1 MYALSC
7 IILAKEKIKVN
18 FIKWR
23 FLIMAN
29 NVILSGVITTKP
41 EHKIAYGEIST
52 RFSMSIVGATGL
64 IEVKIA
70 CYGDVSRKVLDSLRK
85 NSSVVVIGKLG
96 NIVSLDNAVRQ
107 NEGIG
112 VIADEIYPAE
122 FPPILTDED
131 KKRAERKK
139 HIEEELAKLNDDDV
153 PF

>member
-1 MYALSC
+1 M
-7 IILAKEKIKVN
+7 V
-18 FIKWR
+18 
-23 FLIMAN
+23 N
-29 NVILSGVITTKP
+29 NVTLSGVITTKP

-52 RFSMSIVGATGL
+52 RFTISGVGATGL
-64 IEVKIA
+64 TEVSID
-70 CYGDVSRKVLDSLRK
+70 CYCDVSRKVLDSLRK
-85 NSSVVVIGKLG
+85 NSAVVVIGKLG
-96 NIVSLDNAVRQ
+96 NIISVNDGIRK

-112 VIADEIYPAE
+112 IIADEIYPAE

>member
-1 MYALSC
+1 M
-7 IILAKEKIKVN
+7 V
-18 FIKWR
+18 
-23 FLIMAN
+23 N
-29 NVILSGVITTKP
+29 NVTLSGVITTKP
-41 EHKIAYGEIST
+41 EHKITYGEIST
-52 RFSMSIVGATGL
+52 RFSMSIIGATGL
-64 IEVKIA
+64 IEVSIA

-96 NIVSLDNAVRQ
+96 NIISVNDGIRK

-112 VIADEIYPAE
+112 IIADEIYPAE